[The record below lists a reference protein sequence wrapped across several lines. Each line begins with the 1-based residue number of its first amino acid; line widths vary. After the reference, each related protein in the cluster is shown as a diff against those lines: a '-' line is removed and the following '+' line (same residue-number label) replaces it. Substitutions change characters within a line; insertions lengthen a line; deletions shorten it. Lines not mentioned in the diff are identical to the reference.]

1 MNTRSFHSRH
11 GFTLVELMLAT
22 SLSTILVCAIMSV
35 FVLFARSSRRIDIDS
50 AMERATSLG
59 LEQFARD
66 LRMAQSIVS
75 TGTPISR
82 VDVSLPNATGT
93 GTSTVSY
100 IYSAEAR
107 TFIRTSGGISTVVVR
122 EIQPG
127 SFDLKRFD
135 LAQNA
140 SLTDYDTNQ
149 IQLTMTLGGSQF
161 PGVTSTSKRIVSS
174 RFVLRNR

>member
-1 MNTRSFHSRH
+1 MKTRSARSRR
-11 GFTLVELMLAT
+11 GFTLIELMLAT
-22 SLSTILVCAIMSV
+22 SLSSVLVVAIMSV
-35 FVLFARSSRRIDIDS
+35 FVLFARSARRISIDS
-50 AMERATSLG
+50 ARERATSLG

-75 TGTPISR
+75 AGSPISQIA
-82 VDVSLPNATGT
+82 VTVPTPTGS
-93 GTSTVSY
+93 GTNTVSY
-100 IYSAEAR
+100 TYYPSAR
-107 TFIRTSGGISTVVVR
+107 TFTRTSGATSTVVVR

-135 LAQNA
+135 LAQNE

-149 IQLTMTLGGSQF
+149 IQLTMTLAGSEL

>member
-1 MNTRSFHSRH
+1 MNTRSFRSHP

-22 SLSTILVCAIMSV
+22 SISTILICAIMSV
-35 FVLFARSSRRIDIDS
+35 FVLFARSSRRIESDS
-50 AMERATSLG
+50 ATARATSLG

-66 LRMAQSIVS
+66 LRMAQSISS
-75 TGTPISR
+75 TGTPINR
-82 VDVSLPNATGT
+82 VDVTLPNTTGT
-93 GTSTVSY
+93 GTNTVSY
-100 IYSAEAR
+100 SYNSDDR
-107 TFIRTSGGISTVVVR
+107 TFTRTAGGLSAVVVR

-149 IQLTMTLGGSQF
+149 IQLTMTLGGSQI
-161 PGVTSTSKRIVSS
+161 PGVSLTSKRIVSS